1 MALSRTIRS
10 CLRSKD
16 KIIFSLFLLFI
27 LVISSWDCAGIDIQ
41 KMARNDPASL
51 ISMEDSLSERGLSP
65 VIIAALVTAH
75 NTLGLVASEAEDY
88 KKAIDHFSSAVGLS
102 ELDTLSRYN
111 LLIAK
116 GHLLYKRGNKD
127 GLWDAIQNYHKA
139 AQLKP
144 NLGDPHYY
152 IGQTYHKLEDTD
164 FDLILEAYQKALAL
178 NLSSSLRDETE
189 KAYARVSKR
198 DQLLKD
204 FWK

>member
-1 MALSRTIRS
+1 M
-10 CLRSKD
+10 RSKD

-27 LVISSWDCAGIDIQ
+27 LVIISWDCAGIDIQ

-65 VIIAALVTAH
+65 VIVAALVTAH
-75 NTLGLVASEAEDY
+75 NTLGLAASEAEDY

-152 IGQTYHKLEDTD
+152 IGQSYHKLEDTD

-178 NLSSSLRDETE
+178 NLSSPLRDETE

>member
-16 KIIFSLFLLFI
+16 KIIFSLFLFFI

-65 VIIAALVTAH
+65 VIVAALVTAH
-75 NTLGLVASEAEDY
+75 NTLGLAASEAEDY

-111 LLIAK
+111 LLMAK

-152 IGQTYHKLEDTD
+152 IGQSYHKLEDTD

-178 NLSSSLRDETE
+178 NLSSPLRDETE

-198 DQLLKD
+198 DQLIKD